1 MSYADDSKVRIETK
15 TVTYTI
21 EAKPPHNFYSIS
33 TSKGM
38 LPKALRGSYT
48 TIPAASKAVE
58 SYLKQN
64 DKSIT
69 N

>member
-1 MSYADDSKVRIETK
+1 MSYEEDAKVRIETK

-21 EAKPPHNFYSIS
+21 EAKPPHNFYLIT

-38 LPKALRGSYT
+38 LPKALKGSYT

-64 DKSIT
+64 DKTIT